1 VTEPR
6 RNWLP
11 RSRLAVWTLWIVL
24 LALVTLGLLQ
34 LRPHLNEAHI
44 ALAYLV
50 VVVVGGARSGRAVG
64 FTLAGLAF
72 ACFDW
77 FFVPPYGTFVVD
89 KPVDWIPLIAFL
101 AISLIVTQLFER
113 ARHEADAAR
122 SARMRESIVA
132 SVSHDLRT
140 PLTTIKALAHD
151 LAAGGD
157 ERAEMIEAEADRLTT
172 LVGDLLDYSRI
183 NSGTMPLAIEPN
195 EAEDLLG
202 AALQQVTGAA
212 AGRTINVGLDP
223 AHPLRSGAAVVLGDR
238 LGLMV
243 NEEDHLRLQALR
255 SGFAVNEA
263 FADLDRLDRELG
275 AHVPYSYHGEFGF
288 LTACPTNVGTGMRAS
303 VLIHLPGLNLTK
315 EISRVLTSLQ
325 QMGLTYRGLYG
336 EGSEVVGNFLQISN
350 QTTLGRTEEDLL
362 DLLLRVVR
370 HVVEREEEARRV
382 LLRDAGY
389 IIEDKLWRAYGTLRY
404 ARSLT
409 FDEAMKYLSGV
420 RLAVGLKLISGLS
433 VYTLNKLLIFSQA
446 AHLASTEGRSLT
458 ESETN
463 LARAR
468 YVRKALDE
476 EAGSVG

>member
-1 VTEPR
+1 MDLSLLPDGGMG
-6 RNWLP
+6 WLDASGP
-11 RSRLAVWTLWIVL
+11 NSDVVLSTRIRLARNIEGYAFT
-24 LALVTLGLLQ
+24 
-34 LRPHLNEAHI
+34 
-44 ALAYLV
+44 
-50 VVVVGGARSGRAVG
+50 GRARDGERLRVLAQARQAAEAVPSLAG
-64 FTLAGLAF
+64 AVTYRVDELPPTDRALLHERHLVSKELAGL
-72 ACFDW
+72 
-77 FFVPPYGTFVVD
+77 
-89 KPVDWIPLIAFL
+89 
-101 AISLIVTQLFER
+101 
-113 ARHEADAAR
+113 
-122 SARMRESIVA
+122 
-132 SVSHDLRT
+132 
-140 PLTTIKALAHD
+140 
-151 LAAGGD
+151 
-157 ERAEMIEAEADRLTT
+157 
-172 LVGDLLDYSRI
+172 
-183 NSGTMPLAIEPN
+183 
-195 EAEDLLG
+195 
-202 AALQQVTGAA
+202 
-212 AGRTINVGLDP
+212 DP
-223 AHPLRSGAAVVLGDR
+223 QHPLRSGAAVVLGDR
-238 LGLMV
+238 LGLMI

-263 FADLDRLDRELG
+263 YADLDRLDRELG
-275 AHVPYSYHGEFGF
+275 AQVPYSYHNEFGF
-288 LTACPTNVGTGMRAS
+288 LTACPTNVGTGLRAS

-370 HVVEREEEARRV
+370 HVVAQEEEARRV

-446 AHLASTEGRSLT
+446 AHLASAEGRPLT